1 MKIKAVLGIIAV
13 LLYCGT
19 ALAQDDAHDG
29 TKENIRLFQSFF
41 EDAHVTPEPYID
53 GEFDY
58 SYYDNVLEADYYTFA
73 LRMGL
78 PLNPETELHFRLGI
92 ATLDPDGASSET
104 SITDLYL
111 GGRHLLMDRT
121 TKVAAG
127 GYVTIP
133 TGKEEAWQD
142 NFDAG
147 IYTALRHPLDK
158 GIVLTGTIGL
168 MYTEKYDS
176 IPGPGGFGRNN
187 DHEATLRIG
196 GGAIYEYTDEVNFV
210 GEAVM
215 ESRHDY
221 MLLTGG
227 IDYAIDRKSSLRAAL
242 GVGVDTGAPDMRA
255 MLSYFFLF

>member
-13 LLYCGT
+13 LLFWGT
-19 ALAQDDAHDG
+19 ASAQDD
-29 TKENIRLFQSFF
+29 TKGNVRLFQSFF
-41 EDAHVTPEPYID
+41 EDAHVTPEPYLD

-58 SYYDNVLEADYYTFA
+58 SYYDNDLEADFYTFA
-73 LRMGL
+73 MRAGL
-78 PLNPETELHFRLGI
+78 PLNPQTELHFRLGV

-104 SITDLYL
+104 SITDFYI
-111 GGRHLLMDRT
+111 GGRHILFDGE
-121 TKVAAG
+121 TKVSAG

-133 TGKEEAWQD
+133 IGKEEAWQD

-147 IYTALRHPLDK
+147 LYSALRHPLDR

-168 MYTEKYDS
+168 MYTEKYD
-176 IPGPGGFGRNN
+176 RWTNN
-187 DHEATLRIG
+187 NHEATLRIG
-196 GGAIYEYTDEVNFV
+196 GGAIYEYTDDVHFV

-227 IDYAIDRKSSLRAAL
+227 IDYAIDRKSSLRTAL
-242 GVGVDTGAPDMRA
+242 GVGVDSSAPDLRV
-255 MLSYFFLF
+255 MLSYFFMF

>member
-1 MKIKAVLGIIAV
+1 MKIKALLGIIAV
-13 LLYCGT
+13 LLLSGT
-19 ALAQDDAHDG
+19 AFAQDGAKG
-29 TKENIRLFQSFF
+29 NVRLFQSFF

-58 SYYDNVLEADYYTFA
+58 SYYDNNLEADYYTFA
-73 LRMGL
+73 LRAGL
-78 PLNPETELHFRLGI
+78 PLNPQTEMHFRLGV

-111 GGRHLLMDRT
+111 GGRHILFDRT

-147 IYTALRHPLDK
+147 IYTALRHPLDR

-176 IPGPGGFGRNN
+176 IPGAGRGNN
-187 DHEATLRIG
+187 HEATLRIG
-196 GGAIYEYTDEVNFV
+196 AGAIYEYTDEVNFV

-227 IDYAIDRKSSLRAAL
+227 MDYAIDRKSSLRAAL
-242 GVGVDTGAPDMRA
+242 GVGVDDAAPDLRA
-255 MLSYFFLF
+255 MLSYFYMF

>member
-1 MKIKAVLGIIAV
+1 MKIKAVPGIIA
-13 LLYCGT
+13 LLLFWGT
-19 ALAQDDAHDG
+19 AYAQDDTIG
-29 TKENIRLFQSFF
+29 NVRLFQSFF
-41 EDAHVTPEPYID
+41 EDAHITPEPYLD

-58 SYYDNVLEADYYTFA
+58 SYYDNNLEADYYTFA
-73 LRMGL
+73 LRAGL
-78 PLNPETELHFRLGI
+78 PLNPKTELHFRLGV

-104 SITDLYL
+104 SITDFYV
-111 GGRHLLMDRT
+111 GGRHLLIDRE
-121 TKVAAG
+121 TKVSAG

-133 TGKEEAWQD
+133 VGKEEAWQD

-147 IYTALRHPLDK
+147 IYSALRHPLDR

-168 MYTEKYDS
+168 MYTEKYDF
-176 IPGPGGFGRNN
+176 ITNN

-196 GGAIYEYTDEVNFV
+196 AGAIYEYTDDVHFV

-227 IDYAIDRKSSLRAAL
+227 IDYSIDRKSSLRAAL
-242 GVGVDTGAPDMRA
+242 GVGVDNAAPDLRA
-255 MLSYFFLF
+255 MLSYFFMF